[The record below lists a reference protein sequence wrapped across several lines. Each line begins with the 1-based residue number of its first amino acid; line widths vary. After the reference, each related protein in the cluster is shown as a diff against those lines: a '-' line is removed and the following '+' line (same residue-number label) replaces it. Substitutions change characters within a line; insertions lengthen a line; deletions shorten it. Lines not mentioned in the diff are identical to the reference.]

1 MTVGKPL
8 KDATRDD
15 GRKLVAAFGDVKSA
29 TAKRKMVP
37 LVAMVNLAISENK
50 LPPFNP
56 FGRSSGFTRSADDI
70 QPPVC
75 HRTRLRCAP
84 IPCGYRS

>member
-1 MTVGKPL
+1 L

-56 FGRSSGFTRSADDI
+56 FAAFVRVYPISRRYSASGV
-70 QPPVC
+70 P
-75 HRTRLRCAP
+75 
-84 IPCGYRS
+84 